1 MDKLIAAMVVSALL
15 QFALHTFKWEKALGK
30 KLEAPYTYIT
40 GTVAIAAVYTVW
52 AFWFQVSSAAW
63 AVGGLWLIIA
73 SGGGA
78 VLIAYLVDRWLG
90 LEQASRNGTISGG
103 ERERSGAD
111 RKGTGRP

>member
-1 MDKLIAAMVVSALL
+1 VDKLIAAMIVSALL

-40 GTVAIAAVYTVW
+40 GTIAIAAVYTVW
-52 AFWFQVSSAAW
+52 AFWYQVSSAAW

-78 VLIAYLVDRWLG
+78 VLIAYIVDRWLG
-90 LEQASRNGTISGG
+90 LETEARNVPVCGG
-103 ERERSGAD
+103 ERDGSGAD
-111 RKGTGRP
+111 RKGKRRA